1 MINYNL
7 TTVPDTLKM
16 LQAVE
21 ETTDVGASVAFTCYY
36 SIFSI
41 VDPATYSNL
50 FAEFA
55 IIYNL
60 LYNLGFMYTDV
71 QQFIELD
78 PATFASNELY
88 WH

>member
-7 TTVPDTLKM
+7 TTVPDTLKV

-41 VDPATYSNL
+41 VDPSKDPKRVFHSLSSPLKYSS
-50 FAEFA
+50 
-55 IIYNL
+55 
-60 LYNLGFMYTDV
+60 
-71 QQFIELD
+71 LD
-78 PATFASNELY
+78 KKYLRR
-88 WH
+88 